1 MGWRNN
7 IFKFLP
13 IKYVNSHE
21 MALGMSMLACFW
33 GGNLYNLFGKH
44 KPKWGARKLWISEA
58 RQSLSLP
65 HQMYQKIEEKEYKIL
80 EKKLITAKIR
90 VVAHLAIISYIM
102 LVCQDIV
109 WNTTWG
115 GLNTLAKKLYKKA
128 VPMFQ
133 NSPERRFLQINL
145 RR

>member
-65 HQMYQKIEEKEYKIL
+65 HQMYQKIEENEYKIL
-80 EKKLITAKIR
+80 EKKINYSKNKSGSSFGHHFIYNVGMSGHCLEHNMGRSKYPCKE
-90 VVAHLAIISYIM
+90 AIQEGCPHVS
-102 LVCQDIV
+102 
-109 WNTTWG
+109 
-115 GLNTLAKKLYKKA
+115 KLSWET
-128 VPMFQ
+128 VST
-133 NSPERRFLQINL
+133 N
-145 RR
+145 